1 MDDARVAPRS
11 AYGLFV
17 TCTPPRCKYCGLMIL
32 FVYPLVGRICLHVF
46 LVVFHDKTHFMTHNV
61 YNVPYPGNVFRL
73 ELLLMLEYM
82 FT

>member
-73 ELLLMLEYM
+73 ELLLMLE
-82 FT
+82 